1 MPDPSTTVGERDE
14 TTRVEA
20 FSDGVFA
27 IAITLLVLEIR
38 VPEEV
43 VGGPGLGRALL
54 GLWPSYLAFLT
65 SFATIGIMWIN
76 HHRLFTLIRRCD
88 HLLLVANGFLLLWV
102 SFLPFPTA
110 VVARSLTGSAGA
122 ARTAAAFFS
131 GTFVVIAVAFNLLWR
146 YASGGRRLLEPAADE
161 AAIQAQTRQY
171 AFGPVWYMAA
181 FGLAFVSVPASLG
194 LNLLLALFFALPLRT
209 RREVGAPVA
218 QVQP

>member
-1 MPDPSTTVGERDE
+1 MPNPKAAVGERDE

-27 IAITLLVLEIR
+27 IAITLLILEIR

-43 VGGPGLGRALL
+43 AGGAGLGRALL
-54 GLWPSYLAFLT
+54 ALWPSYLAFFT
-65 SFATIGIMWIN
+65 SFATIGIMWVN

-88 HLLLVANGFLLLWV
+88 HWLLVANGFLLLWV

-131 GTFVVIAVAFNLLWR
+131 GTFVVVAVAFNLLWR
-146 YASGGRRLLEPAADE
+146 YAAARPHLLDAAVSE
-161 AAIQAQTRQY
+161 ASIRAQTRQY
-171 AFGPVWYMAA
+171 AFGPVWYAA
-181 FGLAFVSVPASLG
+181 ALALAFVSVPASLG
-194 LNLLLALFFALPLRT
+194 LNLLLALFFALPLRPAGSPGSRPT
-209 RREVGAPVA
+209 PGRP
-218 QVQP
+218 